1 MSNDFRDLKSNTENE
16 NKENKN
22 KKNSSL
28 DILKD
33 KLKNTDYKQ
42 KINELDIE
50 SKAKFALEKTKEG
63 LEKTKEVYQAEETQ
77 IMLKKAMNMFYK
89 LLRYYPLFKFKYN
102 LKKRYIKE
110 GVIDEMLGKN
120 PKDKGQYIK
129 DLNSKA
135 INIKGVDVHYQKYL
149 NFLYKN
155 SAYLMIFIIL
165 FVSSIL
171 PYSYKL
177 YSHSFSIMFTL
188 YISLFITTIIQ
199 SYTAKTGKSDVD
211 TIINYYLKKGV
222 GLSDLREIVEKYEEI
237 KKDFKNIYLTDKSR
251 ITNMTLDFDDKLGVV
266 LQLDLETDKKETINT
281 LANIDY
287 LKPFGHAGKF
297 YVLGNKKAY
306 IMFDIYLSKTIYD
319 KKFNFVEFFKDDE
332 SYFNY
337 FKDFESLRNTRDLNM
352 LKQELE
358 KANLDI
364 SADIVNI
371 LQKKINKKNEDNQY
385 VLGFSFNNNLGK
397 NLSGDSYEIT
407 MICNLATGKLYKNI
421 VSNLP
426 LIERELGYDV
436 KIRPHKNKANFYL
449 DIKLADRKR
458 NVNDLKQAI
467 RETNSESINVQD
479 LKNVLTIIDENTK
492 KFGFHAPFKD
502 LIVEG
507 NDKYFN
513 ITLNFNENAEVADVL
528 SSDNKKKIANALGVS
543 GIRLNQDDFDT
554 SKLILTV
561 LLQATIDNY
570 PVSFNQLVESAEKNQ
585 LILGMSQKGEVKA
598 NMTNDAFHALISGV
612 TGYGKTVAAVLL
624 IVQLLYN
631 NQKNFKDVFV
641 VSGAKLSDYY
651 AMNLHESGAIVQAV
665 GQETVRGTTLYVDD
679 KVKALISIIRVVYL
693 EGLRRELL
701 FRNTGSKDMVNY
713 NKYARKNGFEELG
726 SILLVLDEWES
737 LLKSFE
743 RFKVGKTKAS
753 LVILN
758 YVNQI
763 KAIGRSLGIVTIS
776 ISQSP
781 VVKELGDGF
790 KKNITVEFVGNN
802 DMYSLSGVDDSRSI
816 FKEFTT
822 ITRVISKDTMLKK
835 LAEKDPEK
843 REKIEDG
850 GPKGYMA
857 FKSGKIRPF
866 VEPIE
871 IVDGYGMLKTAFI
884 EPEEVGKH
892 FDKKYNTMDKY
903 WQFILADDIEDVKS
917 DGLYQDMYGIEPKKL
932 GDIKVAEPVET
943 KETIEENCDLETESQ
958 DTNIEVEVAEEEVS
972 KPLNE
977 VTNVEEETNSN
988 ADLTEIFKDL
998 DL

>member
-1 MSNDFRDLKSNTENE
+1 M
-16 NKENKN
+16 
-22 KKNSSL
+22 
-28 DILKD
+28 
-33 KLKNTDYKQ
+33 KNTDYKQ
-42 KINELDIE
+42 KINDLDIE
-50 SKAKFALEKTKEG
+50 SKAKFALDKTKEG
-63 LEKTKEVYQAEETQ
+63 LIKTKEVYQAEETQ
-77 IMLKKAMNMFYK
+77 IMLKKAMNMLYK
-89 LLRYYPLFKFKYN
+89 LVRYYPLFKFKYKLR
-102 LKKRYIKE
+102 LKYVMSGNADFMLGMSKKEKEEIIKE
-110 GVIDEMLGKN
+110 YNKKN
-120 PKDKGQYIK
+120 LLDI
-129 DLNSKA
+129 
-135 INIKGVDVHYQKYL
+135 
-149 NFLYKN
+149 LY
-155 SAYLMIFIIL
+155 
-165 FVSSIL
+165 
-171 PYSYKL
+171 L
-177 YSHSFSIMFTL
+177 YSPFLIMSLSMFFAYALQNIGYGLKPLIFLNLTL
-188 YISLFITTIIQ
+188 LIFPIFQCFRITTGR
-199 SYTAKTGKSDVD
+199 ADVD
-211 TIINYYLKKGV
+211 AIINYYLEKGV

-237 KKDFKNIYLTDKSR
+237 RKDFRDIYLTSKSR
-251 ITNMTLDFDDKLGVV
+251 ITDMTLDFDDKLGLV
-266 LQLDLETDKKETINT
+266 LQLDLENIDDKPINT

-287 LKPFGHAGKF
+287 LKPFDKYGGF
-297 YVLGNKKAY
+297 YLVADNKAY
-306 IMFDIYLSKTIYD
+306 IMFDIYLSKTIYNKTFD
-319 KKFNFVEFFKDDE
+319 FVEVFKDNE
-332 SYFNY
+332 AYLNY
-337 FKDFESLRNTRDLNM
+337 FKDYEAIRNTRDLNK

-358 KANLDI
+358 EANLDI
-364 SADIVNI
+364 SADIVNN
-371 LQKKINKKNEDNQY
+371 LQKKINKKNEENEY

-397 NLSGDSYEIT
+397 NLSGDNYEIT
-407 MICNLATGKLYKNI
+407 MICNLAVGKLYKNI

-436 KIRPHKNKANFYL
+436 KVRPHKNKAIFYL

-467 RETNSESINVQD
+467 KETNSESINVQD

-528 SSDNKKKIANALGVS
+528 SNNNKNKIANALKVS
-543 GIRLNQDDFDT
+543 GIRLNQDEFDT

-570 PVSFNQLVESAEKNQ
+570 PVTFNQLVESAEKNQ

-598 NMTNDAFHALISGV
+598 NMTNDAFHALISGI

-753 LVILN
+753 LVILD

-763 KAIGRSLGIVTIS
+763 KAIGRSMGIVTIS

-781 VVKELGDGF
+781 VVSELGQGF
-790 KKNITVEFVGNN
+790 KKNMTVEFVGNN

-884 EPEEVGKH
+884 DPEEVGKH

-932 GDIKVAEPVET
+932 GDIKVAESVET

>member
-1 MSNDFRDLKSNTENE
+1 MSNDFRDLKSNTENK
-16 NKENKN
+16 NKENHN
-22 KKNSSL
+22 KKDKSL

-42 KINELDIE
+42 KINDLDIE

-63 LEKTKEVYQAEETQ
+63 LTKTKEVYQAEETQ
-77 IMLKKAMNMFYK
+77 IMLKKAMNMLYK
-89 LLRYYPLFKFKYN
+89 LFRYYPLFLFKYKLR
-102 LKKRYIKE
+102 LKYVMSGNADFMLGMSKKEKEEIIKE
-110 GVIDEMLGKN
+110 FNKKN
-120 PKDKGQYIK
+120 
-129 DLNSKA
+129 LLA
-135 INIKGVDVHYQKYL
+135 TLYL
-149 NFLYKN
+149 YSPFL
-155 SAYLMIFIIL
+155 IIL
-165 FVSSIL
+165 LSIFFAYCL
-171 PYSYKL
+171 QNIGYGLKPL
-177 YSHSFSIMFTL
+177 IFFNLALLIFPIFQHFR
-188 YISLFITTIIQ
+188 IS
-199 SYTAKTGKSDVD
+199 TGRADVD
-211 TIINYYLKKGV
+211 TIINYYLEKGV

-237 KKDFKNIYLTDKSR
+237 RKDFRDIYLTGKSR
-251 ITNMTLDFDDKLGVV
+251 ITDMTLDFDDKLGVV
-266 LQLDLETDKKETINT
+266 LQLDLENIDDKPINT

-287 LKPFGHAGKF
+287 LKPFDKYGDF
-297 YVLGNKKAY
+297 YLVADNKAY
-306 IMFDIYLSKTIYD
+306 LMFDIFLSKSIYNRTFD
-319 KKFNFVEFFKDDE
+319 FVEFFKDDE
-332 SYFNY
+332 AYFNY
-337 FKDFESLRNTRDLNM
+337 FKDYEALRNTRDLNK

-528 SSDNKKKIANALGVS
+528 NNDNKKKIANALKVS

-570 PVSFNQLVESAEKNQ
+570 PVTFNQLVESAENNQ
-585 LILGMSQKGEVKA
+585 IILGMSQKGEVKA
-598 NMTNDAFHALISGV
+598 NMTDDAFHALISGV

-631 NQKNFKDVFV
+631 THKNFKDVFV
-641 VSGAKLSDYY
+641 ISGAKLGDYY
-651 AMNLHESGAIVQAV
+651 AMGLGKSGAIVQAV
-665 GQETVRGTTLYVDD
+665 GQETVRGTTLYADD
-679 KVKALISIIRVVYL
+679 KVKALISIVRVVYL
-693 EGLRRELL
+693 EGIRRDTF
-701 FRNTGSKDMVNY
+701 FRNNGFENIDTY
-713 NKYARKNGFEELG
+713 NKYARENGFEELG

-737 LLKSFE
+737 LLKSFG
-743 RFKVGKTKAS
+743 RFRVGKTKAN
-753 LVILN
+753 LVILD

-763 KAIGRSLGIVTIS
+763 RAIGRSMGIVTIS

-781 VVKELGDGF
+781 VVKELGEGF
-790 KKNITVEFVGNN
+790 KKNMTVEFVGNN

-822 ITRVISKDTMLKK
+822 ITRIISKDTMLKK
-835 LAEKDPEK
+835 QAEKDPTK
-843 REKIEDG
+843 REKIEDK
-850 GPKGYMA
+850 GPVGYMA

-866 VEPIE
+866 TEPIE

-884 EPEEVGKH
+884 DPKEVGKH

-958 DTNIEVEVAEEEVS
+958 DTNTEVEVAEEEVT

-977 VTNVEEETNSN
+977 VTNEEEETNSN

>member
-16 NKENKN
+16 NKENHN
-22 KKNSSL
+22 KKDKSL

-42 KINELDIE
+42 KINDLDIE
-50 SKAKFALEKTKEG
+50 SKAKFALDKTKEG
-63 LEKTKEVYQAEETQ
+63 LIKTKEVYQAEETQ
-77 IMLKKAMNMFYK
+77 IMLKKAMNMLYK
-89 LLRYYPLFKFKYN
+89 LVRYYPLFKFKYKLR
-102 LKKRYIKE
+102 LKYVMSGNADFMLGMSKKEKEEIIKE
-110 GVIDEMLGKN
+110 YNKKN
-120 PKDKGQYIK
+120 LLDI
-129 DLNSKA
+129 
-135 INIKGVDVHYQKYL
+135 
-149 NFLYKN
+149 LY
-155 SAYLMIFIIL
+155 
-165 FVSSIL
+165 
-171 PYSYKL
+171 L
-177 YSHSFSIMFTL
+177 YSPFLIMSLSMFFAYALQNIGYGLKPLIFLNLTL
-188 YISLFITTIIQ
+188 LIFPIFQCFRITTGR
-199 SYTAKTGKSDVD
+199 ADVD
-211 TIINYYLKKGV
+211 AIINYYLEKGV

-237 KKDFKNIYLTDKSR
+237 RKDFKDIYLTSKSR
-251 ITNMTLDFDDKLGVV
+251 ITDMTLDFDDKLGLV
-266 LQLDLETDKKETINT
+266 LQLDLENIDDKPINT

-287 LKPFGHAGKF
+287 LKPFDKYGGF
-297 YVLGNKKAY
+297 YLVADNKAY
-306 IMFDIYLSKTIYD
+306 IMFDIYLSKTIYNKTFD
-319 KKFNFVEFFKDDE
+319 FVEVFKDNE
-332 SYFNY
+332 AYLNY
-337 FKDFESLRNTRDLNM
+337 FKDYEAIRNTRDLNK

-358 KANLDI
+358 EANLDI
-364 SADIVNI
+364 SADIVNN
-371 LQKKINKKNEDNQY
+371 LQKKINKKNEENEY

-397 NLSGDSYEIT
+397 NLSGDNYEIT
-407 MICNLATGKLYKNI
+407 MICNLAVGKLYKNI

-436 KIRPHKNKANFYL
+436 KVRPHKNKAIFYL

-467 RETNSESINVQD
+467 KETNSESINVQD

-528 SSDNKKKIANALGVS
+528 SNNNKNKIANALKVS
-543 GIRLNQDDFDT
+543 GIRLNQDEFDT

-570 PVSFNQLVESAEKNQ
+570 PVTFNQLVESAEKNQ

-598 NMTNDAFHALISGV
+598 NMTNDAFHALISGI

-753 LVILN
+753 LVILD

-763 KAIGRSLGIVTIS
+763 KAIGRSMGIVTIS

-781 VVKELGDGF
+781 VVSELGQGF
-790 KKNITVEFVGNN
+790 KKNMTVEFVGNN

-884 EPEEVGKH
+884 DPEEVGKH

-932 GDIKVAEPVET
+932 GDIKVAESVET

>member
-16 NKENKN
+16 NKENHN
-22 KKNSSL
+22 KKDKSL

-42 KINELDIE
+42 KINDLDIE
-50 SKAKFALEKTKEG
+50 SKAKFALDKTKEG
-63 LEKTKEVYQAEETQ
+63 LIKTKEVYQAEETQ
-77 IMLKKAMNMFYK
+77 IMLKKAMNMLYK
-89 LLRYYPLFKFKYN
+89 LVRYYPLFKFKYKLR
-102 LKKRYIKE
+102 LKYVMSGNADFMLGMSKKEKEEIIKE
-110 GVIDEMLGKN
+110 YNKKN
-120 PKDKGQYIK
+120 LLDI
-129 DLNSKA
+129 
-135 INIKGVDVHYQKYL
+135 
-149 NFLYKN
+149 LY
-155 SAYLMIFIIL
+155 
-165 FVSSIL
+165 
-171 PYSYKL
+171 L
-177 YSHSFSIMFTL
+177 YSPFLIMSLSMFFAYALQNIGYGLKPLIFLNLTL
-188 YISLFITTIIQ
+188 LIFPIFQCFRITTGR
-199 SYTAKTGKSDVD
+199 ADVD
-211 TIINYYLKKGV
+211 AIINYYLEKGV

-237 KKDFKNIYLTDKSR
+237 RKDFRDIYLTSKSR
-251 ITNMTLDFDDKLGVV
+251 ITDMTLDFDDKLGLV
-266 LQLDLETDKKETINT
+266 LQLDLENIDDKPINT

-287 LKPFGHAGKF
+287 LKPFDKYGGF
-297 YVLGNKKAY
+297 YLVADNKAY
-306 IMFDIYLSKTIYD
+306 IMFDIYLSKTIYNKTFD
-319 KKFNFVEFFKDDE
+319 FVEVFKDNE
-332 SYFNY
+332 AYLNY
-337 FKDFESLRNTRDLNM
+337 FKDYEAIRNTRDLNK

-358 KANLDI
+358 EANLDI
-364 SADIVNI
+364 SADIVNN
-371 LQKKINKKNEDNQY
+371 LQKKINKKNEENEY

-397 NLSGDSYEIT
+397 NLSGDNYEIT
-407 MICNLATGKLYKNI
+407 MICNLAVGKLYKNI

-436 KIRPHKNKANFYL
+436 KVRPHKNKAIFYL

-467 RETNSESINVQD
+467 KETNSESINVQD

-528 SSDNKKKIANALGVS
+528 SNNNKNKIANALKVS
-543 GIRLNQDDFDT
+543 GIRLNQDEFDT

-570 PVSFNQLVESAEKNQ
+570 PVTFNQLVESAEKNQ

-598 NMTNDAFHALISGV
+598 NMTNDAFHALISGI

-753 LVILN
+753 LVILD

-763 KAIGRSLGIVTIS
+763 KAIGRSMGIVTIS

-781 VVKELGDGF
+781 VVSELGQGF
-790 KKNITVEFVGNN
+790 KKNMTVEFVGNN

-884 EPEEVGKH
+884 DPEEVGKH

-903 WQFILADDIEDVKS
+903 WQFI
-917 DGLYQDMYGIEPKKL
+917 
-932 GDIKVAEPVET
+932 
-943 KETIEENCDLETESQ
+943 
-958 DTNIEVEVAEEEVS
+958 
-972 KPLNE
+972 
-977 VTNVEEETNSN
+977 
-988 ADLTEIFKDL
+988 
-998 DL
+998 

>member
-16 NKENKN
+16 NKENHN
-22 KKNSSL
+22 KKDKSL

-42 KINELDIE
+42 KINDLDIE
-50 SKAKFALEKTKEG
+50 SKAKFALDKTKEG
-63 LEKTKEVYQAEETQ
+63 LIKTKEVYQAEETQ
-77 IMLKKAMNMFYK
+77 IMLKKAMNMLYK
-89 LLRYYPLFKFKYN
+89 LVRYYPLFKFKYKLR
-102 LKKRYIKE
+102 LKYVMSGNADFMLGMSKKEKEEIIKE
-110 GVIDEMLGKN
+110 YNKKN
-120 PKDKGQYIK
+120 LLDI
-129 DLNSKA
+129 
-135 INIKGVDVHYQKYL
+135 
-149 NFLYKN
+149 LY
-155 SAYLMIFIIL
+155 
-165 FVSSIL
+165 
-171 PYSYKL
+171 L
-177 YSHSFSIMFTL
+177 YSPFLIMSLSMFFAYALQNIGYGLKPLIFLNLTL
-188 YISLFITTIIQ
+188 LIFPIFQCFRITTGR
-199 SYTAKTGKSDVD
+199 ADVD
-211 TIINYYLKKGV
+211 AIINYYLEKGV

-237 KKDFKNIYLTDKSR
+237 RKDFRDIYLTSKSR
-251 ITNMTLDFDDKLGVV
+251 ITDMTLDFDDKLGLV
-266 LQLDLETDKKETINT
+266 LQLDLENIDDKPINT

-287 LKPFGHAGKF
+287 LKPFDKYGGF
-297 YVLGNKKAY
+297 YLVADNKAY
-306 IMFDIYLSKTIYD
+306 IMFDIYLSKTIYNKTFD
-319 KKFNFVEFFKDDE
+319 FVEVFKDNE

-337 FKDFESLRNTRDLNM
+337 FKDFEALRNARDLNK

-958 DTNIEVEVAEEEVS
+958 DTNTEVEVAEEEVT

-977 VTNVEEETNSN
+977 VTNEEEETNSN